1 MKKAYVGIITALSIG
16 FVSFAGAAETAVKK
30 EAATEKKVV
39 VTAEKPVATKEKVA
53 KTKKPVAAKE
63 RVAKAK
69 KMMPKK
75 MMHKKMMHKEMH
87 HPKHKMMHHSMKHKE
102 MMHKKWA
109 HHSMPHMNAEMREK
123 FRMLLKEELN
133 KGAAKDEMYNMM
145 YKMMQNMFHERW
157 ITMNQEMKEHMKKKE
172 MHHLYKSPKDHL
184 KTDRKKNSIM
194 YKDHMLHEADEHIE
208 HARKDIKDGAPVHG
222 QKDIELAE
230 HEIDEA
236 EAAR

>member
-30 EAATEKKVV
+30 EAAPAKKVV
-39 VTAEKPVATKEKVA
+39 VTAAKPIVAKEKVAIAKKPIVAKEKVA
-53 KTKKPVAAKE
+53 K
-63 RVAKAK
+63 
-69 KMMPKK
+69 PKK
-75 MMHKKMMHKEMH
+75 MMHKKKMHKEMH
-87 HPKHKMMHHSMKHKE
+87 HPKHKIMHHSMKHKK
-102 MMHKKWA
+102 MMHRSMT
-109 HHSMPHMNAEMREK
+109 HHSMPHVSAEMREK

-133 KGAAKDEMYNMM
+133 KGAVKDEMYNMM

-157 ITMNQEMKEHMKKKE
+157 ITVNQERKEHMKKKE